1 MAVRG
6 FDPSRTTAAASP
18 LILDPTQQAVLDLA
32 DDASAAVLGAPGSG
46 KTSTIVELVA
56 DRVHGRG
63 WSADDLL
70 VLAPNRAAATRL
82 RDRLAVRLGVPTNG
96 PLARTATSV
105 AFELVRH
112 AAAADGAPPPALL
125 TGGDQDRIIKDLL
138 AGHLESGTGPD
149 WPEILGP
156 DVRALR
162 GFRTELRELL
172 MRATE
177 YGITPSRM
185 RELGRQHERAEWVA
199 SADFI
204 DEYLQVLATSGE
216 TVVDAAEL
224 LAFAAATLRRAEVAA
239 SVDRLRLVVVDD
251 LQEATESTL
260 GLLRA
265 LAARGVAVI
274 AFGDPD
280 VATSAFRGSEPDAL
294 GRLQAKL
301 NLPDARTLVLGRVHR
316 QPAALRALTQSI
328 TARIGT
334 AAAGQQ
340 RAATVVLET
349 GAEPSGGGSGLEAP
363 DLEAWRVEAPERGA
377 PAAPDAILLV
387 EEPTP
392 SREIAAVARVLREQH
407 LLGGVAFAD
416 MVVIARSGAQL
427 PQIARALA
435 LAEVP
440 TRTLAGGR
448 ALRDDLAARS
458 LLAVID
464 VGIGRAELTATVAA
478 DLLQG
483 PFGGF
488 DRLTLRRLRLAL
500 RAEELAGGGSRSSDE
515 LLIEALAAPGRFATI
530 DHRIGRAAERLA
542 ITLHQVRERHDA
554 GDSIEELLWLVWERS
569 RLAATWFEQALS
581 AGVTAAEANRN
592 LDGIMAV
599 FTAARRFVEREPDR
613 PPRAFLDALFDA
625 EVPEDTLAPQQADD
639 AVLVTTPNGA
649 VGTEFEI
656 AVVAGVQEGVW
667 PNLRVRGSL
676 LFPGQLVD
684 AVTGVDSATV
694 DARKQVVSD
703 ELRMFALAVS
713 RARRQVIITAQV
725 SEDAAR
731 SSFFSLIPDVDRL
744 PRVAGRAPLSLR
756 GLTGALRRELV
767 AGNERQRQAAASA
780 LARLS
785 TEQVPGADPADW
797 HGLLEPSTTEP
808 LFGEDPVPV
817 SPSKLEAF
825 EKSPL
830 DWFIDSIAG
839 SQPSTAMGIG
849 TVLHWAMETATDP
862 NIDELWRAVE
872 GRWGE
877 LAFEAPW
884 LGEAQK
890 ATARTLVAGIAEYLA
905 DFTRDGKHLIAAE
918 GRFQLELKPARLN
931 GSIDRVERAPDGS
944 VVIVDLKTGS
954 PITRQDDIDGHAQL
968 LAYQLAYAEGHFD
981 DLLAEH
987 GAHRAGGAKLLYV
1000 KKGVRGK
1007 LYREGEQAPLSEEQ
1021 LEGFRQRVRQVA
1033 TAMAAATFEGTVEI
1047 DQWAQGN
1054 TTSMR
1059 LHRVKA
1065 VSSD

>member
-6 FDPSRTTAAASP
+6 FDPSRTLGPAHP
-18 LILDPTQQAVLDLA
+18 LTLDSTQQAVLALP
-32 DDASAAVLGAPGSG
+32 DDESAAILGAPGSG

-56 DRVHGRG
+56 DRVHSRG
-63 WSADDLL
+63 WAADDLL
-70 VLAPNRAAATRL
+70 VLAPTRAAATRL
-82 RDRLAVRLGVPTNG
+82 RDRIAVRLGVPTNG
-96 PLARTATSV
+96 PLARTANSV

-112 AAAADGAPPPALL
+112 AAAADGAAPPVLL

-138 AGHLESGTGPD
+138 AGHVEAGAGPE

-177 YGITPSRM
+177 YGITPARM
-185 RELGRQHERAEWVA
+185 RDLGRRHERAEWLA
-199 SADFI
+199 TADFI
-204 DEYLQVLATSGE
+204 DEYLQVLATSGDA
-216 TVVDAAEL
+216 VVDAAEL
-224 LAFAAATLRRAEVAA
+224 LDFAAATLRRAEVAP
-239 SVDRLRLVVVDD
+239 SVDRLRLVIVDD
-251 LQEATESTL
+251 LQEATQSTL

-280 VATSAFRGSEPDAL
+280 VATSAFRGGEPDAL
-294 GRLQAKL
+294 GLLQTKL
-301 NLPDARTLVLGRVHR
+301 NLPDARTLVLGHVHR
-316 QPAALRALTQSI
+316 QSAVLRTLTQSI

-340 RAATVVLET
+340 RAASVFT
-349 GAEPSGGGSGLEAP
+349 GSG
-363 DLEAWRVEAPERGA
+363 
-377 PAAPDAILLV
+377 PAAASDAILLV

-392 SREIAAVARVLREQH
+392 SREISAVARVLREQH
-407 LLGGVAFAD
+407 LLGGVAFSD

-427 PQIARALA
+427 PGIARALA

-478 DLLQG
+478 ELLQG
-483 PFGGF
+483 PFGGL

-500 RAEELAGGGSRSSDE
+500 RTEELAGGGNRSSDE
-515 LLIEALAAPGRFATI
+515 LLIEALAAPGRFTTI

-542 ITLHQVRERHDA
+542 VTLHQVRERHEA

-569 RLAATWFEQALS
+569 RLAPTWFEQALS

-599 FTAARRFVEREPDR
+599 FTAARRFVEREPER
-613 PPRAFLDALFDA
+613 PPRAFLDTLFDA

-649 VGTEFEI
+649 VGAEFEI

-676 LFPGQLVD
+676 LFPDQLVD

-725 SEDAAR
+725 SEDSAR

-767 AGNERQRQAAASA
+767 TGNDRQRQAAASA

-785 TEQVPGADPADW
+785 AERVPGADPIDW
-797 HGLLEPSTTEP
+797 HGLLDPSTTEP
-808 LFGEDPVPV
+808 LFGDDPVPV

-830 DWFIDSIAG
+830 DWFIDSVAG

-862 NIDELWRAVE
+862 GIDELWRAVE
-872 GRWGE
+872 SRWGE
-877 LAFEAPW
+877 LSFEAPW

-905 DFTRDGKHLIAAE
+905 DFNRDGKQLIAAE
-918 GRFQLELKPARLN
+918 GRFGLDLEPARLN
-931 GSIDRVERAPDGS
+931 GSIDRVERATDGS

-954 PITRQDDIDGHAQL
+954 PITRQDDIDAHAQL
-968 LAYQLAYAEGHFD
+968 LAYQLAYAEGRFD

-1007 LYREGEQAPLSEEQ
+1007 LYREGVQAPLSDEQ